1 MKQVEMD
8 NNEDY
13 GAQFLSVPVVGM
25 DERTSFFCLARG
37 WLTGYV
43 VSIKSPVEI
52 RGTAGFC
59 R

>member
-1 MKQVEMD
+1 MKQVEKD

-37 WLTGYV
+37 WLTGYGEHQI
-43 VSIKSPVEI
+43 S
-52 RGTAGFC
+52 RGDP
-59 R
+59 RYSRIL

>member
-1 MKQVEMD
+1 MKQVEKD

-37 WLTGYV
+37 WLTGYCEHQI
-43 VSIKSPVEI
+43 S
-52 RGTAGFC
+52 RGDP
-59 R
+59 RYSRIL